1 LQEQKMPTTTLDP
14 GQSQLFRDFQGGSDL
29 IVTNNSGSSGE
40 YTLSNDDGAAAES
53 HAIAP
58 GASDP
63 FEVDDGQQATV
74 MNIGAVTLDV
84 KFAE

>member
-1 LQEQKMPTTTLDP
+1 MPTTTLVP
-14 GQSQLFRDFQGGSDL
+14 GQSQVFRDVQGGSML
-29 IVTNNSGSSGE
+29 IVKNNSGSSGE
-40 YTLSNDDGAAAES
+40 YTLSDDDGAAPES

-58 GASDP
+58 GANDP

-74 MNIGAVTLDV
+74 MNIGAVALDV